1 MDLATRALSLTRA
14 QFSSR
19 YKCFF
24 LCSGGTAKRPDRPQA
39 TQLFAEDNTGPD
51 AEPPPD
57 GSPLLVAPL
66 VKVQTQFPSMITLGR
81 TQNNDVVVPDKS
93 ISKFHAYFRVDKGR
107 VEVADAQSRN
117 GTFLGERRL
126 DPKQP
131 RSLRLGERVRFARLT
146 FQLCDAVTAW
156 DWIVRMQD
164 QWG

>member
-1 MDLATRALSLTRA
+1 MDLAMQALSLTRA

-24 LCSGGTAKRPDRPQA
+24 LCSDTPPARPEGPQA
-39 TQLFAEDNTGPD
+39 TQLFTHERTTIYNEAPT
-51 AEPPPD
+51 

-66 VKVQTQFPSMITLGR
+66 VKVQTHFPSMITLGR
-81 TQNNDVVVPDKS
+81 TQNNDVVVADTS
-93 ISKFHAYFRVDKGR
+93 ISKFHAYFRIDKGF

-126 DPKQP
+126 EPKQP
-131 RSLRLGERVRFARLT
+131 APLKMGQQVRFARLT
-146 FQLCDAVTAW
+146 FHLCDAVAAW
-156 DWIVRMQD
+156 DWIVRAQD